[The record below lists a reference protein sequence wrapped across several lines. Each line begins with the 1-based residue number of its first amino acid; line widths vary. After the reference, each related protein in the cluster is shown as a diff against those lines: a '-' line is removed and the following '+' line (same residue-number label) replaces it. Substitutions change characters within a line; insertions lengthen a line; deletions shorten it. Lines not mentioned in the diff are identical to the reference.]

1 MKTLDSFYA
10 EVLASN
16 ELKAEFV
23 DAVKAGKV
31 ADFLKAH
38 GCEASEAE
46 LEEFLKA
53 RQSAEGELSDDE
65 LDVVAGGCGEVV
77 EEAKESTSVPPS
89 ALLVATIMNICA

>member
-1 MKTLDSFYA
+1 MKTLDNFYA

-16 ELKAEFV
+16 GLKSEFV
-23 DAVKAGKV
+23 AAVKAGKV

-38 GCEASEAE
+38 GCEATEAE
-46 LEEFLKA
+46 LEGFLKA

-65 LDVVAGGCGEVV
+65 LDVVAGGCGDTL

>member
-1 MKTLDSFYA
+1 MKTIEELYD
-10 EVLASN
+10 EVLASE
-16 ELKAEFV
+16 ELKAGFTAAAKE
-23 DAVKAGKV
+23 KRL

-38 GCEASEAE
+38 GCEATEAE
-46 LEEFLKA
+46 VVEFLKA

-65 LDVVAGGCGEVV
+65 LDVVAGGCGDTL